1 MSVKEHAK
9 HVAIVAG
16 IVVVT
21 MVVVN
26 FLAASTIPGLS
37 TIAKK
42 IQAP

>member
-1 MSVKEHAK
+1 MSAKEHVK

-26 FLAASTIPGLS
+26 FLAASQIPLLS
-37 TIAKK
+37 TVAKK

>member
-21 MVVVN
+21 MFAVN
-26 FLAASTIPGLS
+26 FLAASSIPLLS
-37 TIAKK
+37 TVAKK